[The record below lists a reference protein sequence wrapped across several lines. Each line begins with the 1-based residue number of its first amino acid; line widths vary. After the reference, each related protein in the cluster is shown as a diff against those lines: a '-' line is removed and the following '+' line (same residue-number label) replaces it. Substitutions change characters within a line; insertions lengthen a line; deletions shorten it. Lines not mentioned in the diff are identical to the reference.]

1 MINSAKIRA
10 QLEHPVID
18 ADGYFGV
25 IDMSKV
31 VEKAYELVDEGDLT
45 DEEFRSFAF
54 NNVVQLHAALNPNSF
69 KGTTVDFDVR
79 KCNGRI

>member
-1 MINSAKIRA
+1 MTNSAKTRA

-18 ADGYFGV
+18 ADGHFGV

-31 VEKAYELVDEGDLT
+31 VEKAYELMGEGDLT
-45 DEEFRSFAF
+45 EEEFRSFTF
-54 NNVVQLHAALNPNSF
+54 NNVVQLHTALNPNSF

-79 KCNGRI
+79 KCNGRK